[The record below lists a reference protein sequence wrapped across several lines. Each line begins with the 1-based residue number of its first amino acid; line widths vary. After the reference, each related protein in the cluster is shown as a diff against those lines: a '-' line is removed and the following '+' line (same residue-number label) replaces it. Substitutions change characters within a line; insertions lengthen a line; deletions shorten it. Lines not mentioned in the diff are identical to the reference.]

1 MASRMSSKITKEI
14 YVMSN
19 SSGSKKIWILSI
31 IAVAV
36 IAIAAVVCTYIFI
49 FRKDYDSSPA
59 LDNWKQF
66 SEYGNLLDGGY

>member
-36 IAIAAVVCTYIFI
+36 IAIAAVVCTYIF
-49 FRKDYDSSPA
+49 RKDYDSSPA

-66 SEYGNLLDGGY
+66 SEYGDLLNGGY